1 MSMRVIVRW
10 DQACGRVNNDPS
22 QFFHID
28 MVLMSK
34 VATFSIHSHP
44 AIHPPTL
51 APYYWL
57 KENKAHLL
65 HISRKLMKYL
75 EKLKEKK
82 KFPLLWDRFPLLLK
96 NRNQKC
102 FLHFIYLNFY
112 QIL

>member
-1 MSMRVIVRW
+1 MSMRVIVRL

-51 APYYWL
+51 APY
-57 KENKAHLL
+57 
-65 HISRKLMKYL
+65 
-75 EKLKEKK
+75 
-82 KFPLLWDRFPLLLK
+82 
-96 NRNQKC
+96 
-102 FLHFIYLNFY
+102 
-112 QIL
+112 